1 MQSYVNKYLAHIE
14 HNRNFSSQTLRA
26 YRNDLYQYLSFL
38 TGEGCHDLESVT
50 RLLLRSFLAFL
61 KKRNYSKTTIAR
73 KLVSIRSLYKFLY
86 REGVV
91 KGNPVENI
99 RTPKLEKIYLAL

>member
-61 KKRNYSKTTIAR
+61 KKKELFKNHDCQKTGIH
-73 KLVSIRSLYKFLY
+73 
-86 REGVV
+86 
-91 KGNPVENI
+91 PV
-99 RTPKLEKIYLAL
+99 PL